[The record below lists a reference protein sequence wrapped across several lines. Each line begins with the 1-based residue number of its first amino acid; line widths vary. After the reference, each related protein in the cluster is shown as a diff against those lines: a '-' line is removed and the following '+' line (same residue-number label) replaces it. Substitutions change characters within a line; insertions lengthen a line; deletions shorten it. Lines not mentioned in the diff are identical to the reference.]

1 MQFRLIIL
9 ALGMFVIGTDGFV
22 IAGLLP
28 DIARAT
34 DVTTSSAGQLIT
46 IFALVYAIASPILAS
61 ALGGVERKQLLLGS
75 LAVFVLGNVL
85 VAVSTLYPV
94 LLAGRVIAALGAS
107 TFTPAALVI
116 TAALATPER
125 RGRSI
130 ALVTSGLTIATIVGV
145 PIGSFI
151 GAVSGF
157 QNVFWFIVAVGVVV
171 LVLVAWRFPPV
182 AAPVAVDLRQR
193 LRTLRLPGVP
203 ATIIATFVVFLSAF
217 TVYNY
222 IAEFFAIRAGIE
234 GSPLSWVLLAFG
246 VGGAIGNILGGV
258 LSDRIG
264 ARTTMLLSVMALT
277 AAFVM
282 LWLGGHI
289 AWLAVATT
297 LFWGIAGWLL
307 APAQQHRL
315 VVAGHEAA
323 SVLISLNSSAMYLG
337 IAASGAVG
345 GALINLVGVEQ
356 LPAAGALGALAA
368 VLLVVFAYGSRTVR
382 ADHHADH
389 GAARQTADPR

>member
-145 PIGSFI
+145 PIGS
-151 GAVSGF
+151 GF

-264 ARTTMLLSVMALT
+264 ARTTVLLSVMALT

>member
-130 ALVTSGLTIATIVGV
+130 ALVTSGLTIAGV

-264 ARTTMLLSVMALT
+264 ARTTVLLSVMALT

>member
-203 ATIIATFVVFLSAF
+203 ATIMATFVVFLSAF

-264 ARTTMLLSVMALT
+264 ARTTVLLSVMALT

-289 AWLAVATT
+289 A

>member
-1 MQFRLIIL
+1 M
-9 ALGMFVIGTDGFV
+9 
-22 IAGLLP
+22 
-28 DIARAT
+28 
-34 DVTTSSAGQLIT
+34 
-46 IFALVYAIASPILAS
+46 
-61 ALGGVERKQLLLGS
+61 
-75 LAVFVLGNVL
+75 
-85 VAVSTLYPV
+85 
-94 LLAGRVIAALGAS
+94 
-107 TFTPAALVI
+107 I

-264 ARTTMLLSVMALT
+264 ARTTVLLSVMALT

>member
-258 LSDRIG
+258 RHALARRPHRVARRRDHAVLGHRGMATRPSAAASPRRRG
-264 ARTTMLLSVMALT
+264 AR
-277 AAFVM
+277 
-282 LWLGGHI
+282 G
-289 AWLAVATT
+289 
-297 LFWGIAGWLL
+297 
-307 APAQQHRL
+307 R
-315 VVAGHEAA
+315 
-323 SVLISLNSSAMYLG
+323 
-337 IAASGAVG
+337 
-345 GALINLVGVEQ
+345 
-356 LPAAGALGALAA
+356 
-368 VLLVVFAYGSRTVR
+368 VR
-382 ADHHADH
+382 AHLPELLGNVPRDRGIGCGRRCAHQPRRRGATSRRRRAGRTRC
-389 GAARQTADPR
+389 GAARGIRIREPHSPC